1 MEIKTINAALCA
13 KMFLGGAKNL
23 EANKEWI
30 NELNVFP
37 VPDGD
42 TGTNMTLTITS
53 AAKEVASLE
62 NPEMEPL
69 CKAISSGS
77 LRGAR
82 GNSGVILSQ
91 LLRGFTKGI
100 KKYDEIDAPILA
112 EAFEKA
118 VETAYKAVMKPK
130 EGTILTVARGMA
142 EKASELAQE
151 GVELEEM
158 LEAIVAEGDAV
169 LARTPEMLPVLKE
182 AGVVDSGGQGLMQ
195 VIKGA
200 LDVFKGKEVEYTVEK
215 KSTGVSVSQAQIEE
229 KEIKFGYC
237 TEFIILLEKPMS
249 EETEH
254 DFKEFLMS
262 IGDSIV
268 LVADED
274 IVKVHVHTNDPGK
287 AISRALT
294 YGALTRMKI
303 DNMRE
308 EHQEKLIKDA
318 EKLAAQQAE
327 EEKKKEPKKECG
339 FISVS
344 IGEGIGEIFKGLGVD
359 CLIEGGQTMNPST
372 EDMLSAI
379 DKVNAENVFIFPN
392 NKNVILAANQAKVL
406 TKDKKIFVI
415 PTKTVPQGITAVINY
430 NPDRTPEEN
439 EASMMEEIQHVKTG
453 EVTYAVRDTHI
464 DDKEIHEGDF
474 MGIGDHS
481 ILSVGKN
488 LSDVTKDML
497 AAMADDDSELISI
510 YYGADIDE
518 ETANALGNEIMEL
531 YSGCD
536 VEIYSGG
543 QPIYYYVIS
552 VE

>member
-1 MEIKTINAALCA
+1 MESKTINAALCA

-100 KKYDEIDAPILA
+100 KKHDEIDAPLLA

-130 EGTILTVARGMA
+130 EGTILTVARGNA
-142 EKASELAQE
+142 EKASELAME
-151 GVELEEM
+151 GMELEEM
-158 LEAIVAEGDAV
+158 MEAIVAEGDAV

-195 VIKGA
+195 VMKGA
-200 LDVFKGKEVEYTVEK
+200 LDVFKGKEIEYTVEEQ
-215 KSTGVSVSQAQIEE
+215 KSAKAAAEAQPKE

-237 TEFIILLEKPMS
+237 TEFIIMLDKPMS
-249 EETEH
+249 PETEH
-254 DFKEFLMS
+254 EFKEFLMS

>member
-1 MEIKTINAALCA
+1 MESKTINAALCA

-100 KKYDEIDAPILA
+100 KKHDEIDAPLLA

-142 EKASELAQE
+142 EKASELATE
-151 GVELEEM
+151 GMELEEM
-158 LEAIVAEGDAV
+158 MEAIVAEGDAV

-195 VIKGA
+195 VMKGA
-200 LDVFKGKEVEYTVEK
+200 LDVFKGKEIEYTVEEQ
-215 KSTGVSVSQAQIEE
+215 KSAKAAAEAQPEE

-237 TEFIILLEKPMS
+237 TEFIIMLDKPMS
-249 EETEH
+249 PETEH
-254 DFKEFLMS
+254 EFKEFLMS

-392 NKNVILAANQAKVL
+392 NKNVSLAANQAKVL

>member
-100 KKYDEIDAPILA
+100 KKHDEIDAPLLA

-142 EKASELAQE
+142 EKASELAAE
-151 GVELEEM
+151 GMELEEM
-158 LEAIVAEGDAV
+158 MEAIVAEGDAV

-195 VIKGA
+195 VMKGA
-200 LDVFKGKEVEYTVEK
+200 LDVFKGKEIEYTVEEQ
-215 KSTGVSVSQAQIEE
+215 KSAKAAAEAQPEE

-237 TEFIILLEKPMS
+237 TEFIIMLDKPMS
-249 EETEH
+249 PETEH
-254 DFKEFLMS
+254 EFKEFLMS

-415 PTKTVPQGITAVINY
+415 PTRTVPQGITAVINY

>member
-1 MEIKTINAALCA
+1 
-13 KMFLGGAKNL
+13 
-23 EANKEWI
+23 
-30 NELNVFP
+30 
-37 VPDGD
+37 
-42 TGTNMTLTITS
+42 
-53 AAKEVASLE
+53 
-62 NPEMEPL
+62 
-69 CKAISSGS
+69 
-77 LRGAR
+77 
-82 GNSGVILSQ
+82 
-91 LLRGFTKGI
+91 
-100 KKYDEIDAPILA
+100 
-112 EAFEKA
+112 
-118 VETAYKAVMKPK
+118 
-130 EGTILTVARGMA
+130 
-142 EKASELAQE
+142 
-151 GVELEEM
+151 
-158 LEAIVAEGDAV
+158 
-169 LARTPEMLPVLKE
+169 
-182 AGVVDSGGQGLMQ
+182 MQ

-318 EKLAAQQAE
+318 EKLASQQAE

-406 TKDKKIFVI
+406 TKEKKIFVI

-497 AAMADDDSELISI
+497 AAMAAMTPSSSASTTVRIS
-510 YYGADIDE
+510 
-518 ETANALGNEIMEL
+518 TRR
-531 YSGCD
+531 
-536 VEIYSGG
+536 
-543 QPIYYYVIS
+543 QPTLWVMRSWSCIPAAT
-552 VE
+552 

>member
-1 MEIKTINAALCA
+1 M
-13 KMFLGGAKNL
+13 
-23 EANKEWI
+23 
-30 NELNVFP
+30 
-37 VPDGD
+37 
-42 TGTNMTLTITS
+42 
-53 AAKEVASLE
+53 
-62 NPEMEPL
+62 
-69 CKAISSGS
+69 
-77 LRGAR
+77 
-82 GNSGVILSQ
+82 NS
-91 LLRGFTKGI
+91 
-100 KKYDEIDAPILA
+100 
-112 EAFEKA
+112 
-118 VETAYKAVMKPK
+118 
-130 EGTILTVARGMA
+130 
-142 EKASELAQE
+142 
-151 GVELEEM
+151 
-158 LEAIVAEGDAV
+158 
-169 LARTPEMLPVLKE
+169 
-182 AGVVDSGGQGLMQ
+182 
-195 VIKGA
+195 
-200 LDVFKGKEVEYTVEK
+200 
-215 KSTGVSVSQAQIEE
+215 
-229 KEIKFGYC
+229 
-237 TEFIILLEKPMS
+237 
-249 EETEH
+249 
-254 DFKEFLMS
+254 KEFLMS

-518 ETANALGNEIMEL
+518 ETANALGDEIMVEL

-543 QPIYYYVIS
+543 QPIYLLCDLCRVERGNEMNEMSPIDSLKGIGEKTRAVFERAGIS
-552 VE
+552 DIGDLLHDYPRGYESYEPIMPLGEIYDKNAGGFSQGRLSLP